1 MVRKHGAKL
10 QVRDSFSMIGKGLV
24 VVGVLLE
31 GVVKLKMQT
40 MTHGKMGEV
49 RLIEYRDE
57 VPDEFDKVGSD
68 VSLLIHG
75 IEKED
80 IVGSILFFD

>member
-1 MVRKHGAKL
+1 MRKHGAKL

-31 GVVKLKMQT
+31 GTIKLKMKV
-40 MTHGKMGEV
+40 MTNGKIGEV

-57 VPDEFDKVGSD
+57 VPHELDKVGSD
-68 VSLLIHG
+68 VSVLIHG
-75 IEKED
+75 LEKGD
-80 IVGSILFFD
+80 IIGSTLVFD